1 MPHTSAGPI
10 QLAVVALFAK
20 KERRNMSLRQIKTR
34 DLCFTPSWL
43 DSSQIESPLPS
54 PPELNPPR
62 ATNLFL
68 LLKSPSSFRR
78 SSQLSRASS
87 PLFPN
92 IYFRLGMGEREG
104 VLGNLGKSFRRQSD
118 AQTLP
123 PPPPSF
129 ALCVCVIRKKPL
141 ALAMRGGCCQK
152 APFGWGGGGIG
163 RMDSAKATRRREKD
177 FFIIGGT

>member
-1 MPHTSAGPI
+1 MFHSL
-10 QLAVVALFAK
+10 LARFPTN
-20 KERRNMSLRQIKTR
+20 RI
-34 DLCFTPSWL
+34 P
-43 DSSQIESPLPS
+43 PLS

-78 SSQLSRASS
+78 SCQLSRASS

-92 IYFRLGMGEREG
+92 ISFRLGMGEREG

-129 ALCVCVIRKKPL
+129 ALCVCVIRKK
-141 ALAMRGGCCQK
+141 ASGSGNERGMLPKSACRMGKRGNRKTGFRQGYQK
-152 APFGWGGGGIG
+152 TRERFFYYWGNMLPSLLRG
-163 RMDSAKATRRREKD
+163 M
-177 FFIIGGT
+177 